1 MPSNPTNRMLPL
13 LSDDEGYPFDKVV
26 QVRKGVRYEQRD
38 FPGNGRFAVPAKA
51 DGAARGGEIT
61 NYDSMGKVR
70 MPTVA
75 KNVRK
80 GRK

>member
-13 LSDDEGYPFDKVV
+13 MLDNEGYPFDKVV
-26 QVRKGVRYEQRD
+26 QIRKGVRYAQRD
-38 FPGNGRFAVPAKA
+38 FPGNGRFAVPAPS
-51 DGAARGGEIT
+51 DGPARAGQIN
-61 NYDSMGKVR
+61 NYDSMGTVR
-70 MPTVA
+70 APTVA